1 MHWMIFLHNA
11 PGHPPKKLNKH
22 YFSIIFHHKLHIT
35 TYSFNPCV
43 LNNNVA
49 RLQLFQLGCSILIS
63 SCLFSDS
70 LNSRWLNF
78 PDFKCKHIF
87 FLNQI
92 CAHWKIQISIQIGSA
107 HVHTLIVPKMWPT
120 LFVVCILAH
129 AVFLPLSSFVLFWL
143 ISFNRIGNLSSLM
156 FVCILHHIT
165 SLK

>member
-49 RLQLFQLGCSILIS
+49 RLQLFQPGCSILIS

-87 FLNQI
+87 LFKSNLRTLKDSNQYSDRLCS
-92 CAHWKIQISIQIGSA
+92 CAHA
-107 HVHTLIVPKMWPT
+107 HCAKNVTDSFCCVYFGT
-120 LFVVCILAH
+120 RSILASVFFC
-129 AVFLPLSSFVLFWL
+129 AVLTYFLQQDWQFVFSHVCMYSS
-143 ISFNRIGNLSSLM
+143 S
-156 FVCILHHIT
+156 HY
-165 SLK
+165 